1 MELYY
6 SIVFL
11 SLGTI
16 FGSFLNVVIY
26 RVPKGES
33 IVHGRSHCPKCN
45 HVLSPL
51 ELIPVLSFIFLRAK
65 CKECKSPISFRYPL
79 IELLTG
85 ILFFVSYK
93 TFGLTI
99 QLPISFIL
107 SLILISIAMIDIDTM
122 EIKDRFQIL
131 LLVLAIINLLFTS
144 LPLFDHLIGFFII
157 SIPFYIIA
165 ILTDGIGG
173 GDIKLIAIGGLLLGY
188 KATLVAFLIA
198 AVSGSILALYLL
210 IFKKSDRK
218 AQLAFGPF
226 LCVGIYIAYH
236 FAEPLIQ
243 TYINLLF

>member
-144 LPLFDHLIGFFII
+144 LPLLDHLIGFFII